1 MNKFI
6 FDIDG
11 TLTPSRQK
19 IDLEF
24 YNFFLEFCIN
34 NDVYLV
40 TGSDYT
46 KVEEQLGDY
55 LLRWPIT
62 VYACSGNDV
71 WAKGERL
78 RSKDWILPEEPR
90 KLLQSW
96 LDVSRFPLR
105 TGKHFEDR
113 TGTCNF
119 SIVGRNATLGE
130 RKLYIQHDREN
141 RERETIALQFNML
154 YGESITATIGGE
166 TGIDI
171 YPVGWNKSQIIN
183 DFNTKE
189 DKLYFFGDKM
199 EPGGNDFPLKTV
211 NINGMNIQVKNW
223 QDTWERLNY
232 LQEAK
237 LAA

>member
-1 MNKFI
+1 M
-6 FDIDG
+6 DG
-11 TLTPSRQK
+11 TLTPSRQS
-19 IDLEF
+19 IDPAFKEF
-24 YNFFLEFCIN
+24 FTEFCMS

-46 KVEEQLGDY
+46 KVQEQLGDY

>member
-11 TLTPSRQK
+11 TLTPSRQT
-19 IDLEF
+19 INPEF
-24 YNFFLEFCIN
+24 KKFFLEFCIN

-40 TGSDYT
+40 TGSDYA
-46 KVEEQLGDY
+46 KVQEQLGDD

-71 WAKGERL
+71 WAKGEQI
-78 RSKDWILPEEPR
+78 RSKEWTLPEEPR
-90 KLLQSW
+90 RLLQSW

-105 TGKHFEDR
+105 TGNHFEDR
-113 TGTCNF
+113 PGTCNF
-119 SIVGRNATLGE
+119 SVVGRNATLGE
-130 RKLYIQHDREN
+130 RKLYVQHDRDN

-171 YPVGWNKSQIIN
+171 YPVGWDKAQIIN
-183 DFNTKE
+183 DFDLKA
-189 DKLYFFGDKM
+189 DKLYFFGDRM
-199 EPGGNDFPLKTV
+199 ETGGNDYPLK
-211 NINGMNIQVKNW
+211 NANYNGFNVQVKNW
-223 QDTWERLNY
+223 QDTWERLSY
-232 LQEAK
+232 FQESK
-237 LAA
+237 IAA

>member
-6 FDIDG
+6 FDVDG
-11 TLTPSRQK
+11 TLTDSRQK
-19 IDLEF
+19 IDPGF
-24 YNFFLEFCIN
+24 SQFFIEFCMN

-40 TGSDYT
+40 TGSDYAKT
-46 KVEEQLGDY
+46 LEQLGEY
-55 LLRWPIT
+55 LLRWPIF
-62 VYACSGNDV
+62 VYSCSGNDV
-71 WAKGERL
+71 WAKGKQIRT
-78 RSKDWILPEEPR
+78 KQWTLPDEPR

-113 TGTCNF
+113 PGTCNF
-119 SIVGRNATLGE
+119 SVVGRNATLGE
-130 RKLYIQHDREN
+130 RKLYVKHDNEN
-141 RERETIALQFNML
+141 RERETIALQFNMI
-154 YGESITATIGGE
+154 YGDTITAKIGGE

-171 YPVGWNKSQIIN
+171 YPVGWDKSQIIN

-189 DKLYFFGDKM
+189 DKLYFFGDRM
-199 EPGGNDFPLKTV
+199 DVGGNDYPLKAV
-211 NINGMNIQVKNW
+211 NIHGFNAHVKNW
-223 QDTWERLNY
+223 QETWERLGY